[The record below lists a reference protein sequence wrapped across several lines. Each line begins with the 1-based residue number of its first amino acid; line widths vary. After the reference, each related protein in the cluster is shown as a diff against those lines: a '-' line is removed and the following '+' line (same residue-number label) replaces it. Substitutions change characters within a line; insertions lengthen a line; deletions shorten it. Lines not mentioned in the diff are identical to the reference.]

1 MIGMGLLTLPS
12 WFHMICH
19 RWIVPVDGPGGR
31 ARGIDPETRHQ
42 LVVLARR
49 SRARTSAFSRSRP
62 TDWRPT
68 TVRNPEGLLDT
79 HFTDSTAW
87 ELVAARLEAG
97 EEVEVIELRKPPG
110 AKGYVIKIDMGAD
123 VPVLYVKLQL
133 CAGRI
138 LGRSFHYSEY

>member
-1 MIGMGLLTLPS
+1 MAQGGAPVASTRRRGTS
-12 WFHMICH
+12 W
-19 RWIVPVDGPGGR
+19 WSSQGAAGR
-31 ARGIDPETRHQ
+31 GR
-42 LVVLARR
+42 
-49 SRARTSAFSRSRP
+49 AFSRSRP

-87 ELVAARLEAG
+87 ELIAARLEAG

-133 CAGRI
+133 GAGRI
-138 LGRSFHYSEY
+138 LGRSFTTRNTDGHHGDGRHDGPRGQ